1 MIFYRYSGNIKA
13 GLFILG
19 VILVLG
25 LLAYNQILIKELRN
39 DNREIVRLYS
49 NIIANVIQDDSD
61 TNLDFVFEN
70 IIQKVKFPLI
80 QTDKKKNIQM
90 WKNLPESIN
99 GSEKHLEREKFLKLL
114 DKTIDPIPLVFKD
127 KNDDEIILG
136 FLHYGDS
143 SIVQKLQIWS
153 YIEIGTIGLFILLG
167 FSGFSFGGSSGI
179 GSPSHSG
186 SEKLADAPTKSTIV
200 K

>member
-1 MIFYRYSGNIKA
+1 MILYRHAGNIKA

-19 VILVLG
+19 IILVIG
-25 LLAYNQILIKELRN
+25 LLAYNQTLIKELRN

-80 QTDKKKNIQM
+80 QTDKNNNIQM

-99 GSEKHLEREKFLKLL
+99 SSEKHLERNKFLKLL
-114 DKTIDPIPLVFKD
+114 DKTIDPIPLIYKD
-127 KNDDEIILG
+127 KNKTSPPIKFVLMDIFYRMLFLNFRTNIKRKILQ
-136 FLHYGDS
+136 YKGDPY
-143 SIVQKLQIWS
+143 L
-153 YIEIGTIGLFILLG
+153 
-167 FSGFSFGGSSGI
+167 
-179 GSPSHSG
+179 
-186 SEKLADAPTKSTIV
+186 
-200 K
+200 

>member
-19 VILVLG
+19 VFLVLG

-61 TNLDFVFEN
+61 KNLDFVFEN

-80 QTDKKKNIQM
+80 QTDKKNNIQM

-99 GSEKHLEREKFLKLL
+99 SSEKHLERNSKSK
-114 DKTIDPIPLVFKD
+114 ICR
-127 KNDDEIILG
+127 EIIQLVAAA
-136 FLHYGDS
+136 FNEHEAARIS
-143 SIVQKLQIWS
+143 KEQIS
-153 YIEIGTIGLFILLG
+153 
-167 FSGFSFGGSSGI
+167 
-179 GSPSHSG
+179 
-186 SEKLADAPTKSTIV
+186 
-200 K
+200 